1 MSLIKQLW
9 LAILAV
15 LLISL
20 GGSLFISLV
29 TSTQYFEQELRI
41 KNADNAN
48 ALALSLSQLDKD
60 PVVVELLISA
70 QFDTGHYRRI
80 ELVTPTGD
88 TQLRR
93 VDDAPV
99 AEVPEWFVDW
109 VDFSIPA
116 GQAVIQNGWQQYA
129 TIIVESHYGYAYRLL
144 WQSMID
150 LMGWF
155 AIAALISAG
164 LAWWVVGTIK
174 RPLRAVIAQA
184 RGIGQHDFAV
194 CEEQPRTRE
203 LREMVTAMNQLSVT
217 MGTLFAQESKTL
229 DHLRR
234 QLQQDEITGV
244 IKRDIFVKRID
255 IVLNDDSTTAT
266 GHIVLARLLDLGAL
280 NKRLGYKATNQ
291 LLIHFVDML
300 VDITSHYDHGQV
312 GRLNGSDFAI
322 LLPGCDDTQALK
334 QQLETMLHD
343 QFEEA
348 HIDILLPISLIRY
361 GRGDDRRELFSA
373 LDGALALAETR
384 GGNSIEV
391 VNRDTHQHL
400 YSTHKEW
407 RHALIQAKRL
417 DGIRLDRHPVLDQ
430 LSRLMHYEAAAQLK
444 LEGEWQTG
452 GIFLPWLSRVGL
464 SCDFDLSLV
473 DTALETIV
481 QKGKPVSI
489 GLSRDALFD
498 SRFIA
503 VLREYLTSRPE
514 ASSQL
519 WIEIPESIAVRHMDT
534 IRPLALELRS
544 FGCKLGLDRAGP
556 EFAKLPELQKLGL
569 SYIKIDTWLV
579 RDIHLQQH
587 THPFLNGIVT
597 LCHSIGMDVIA
608 QGVTCDAEREC
619 LFALGF
625 DGVTGPGVRHHLDL
639 VRD

>member
-9 LAILAV
+9 LAILGV
-15 LLISL
+15 VLISL
-20 GGSLFISLV
+20 GGSLFISMV

-60 PVVVELLISA
+60 PVVVELLIAA

-80 ELVTPTGD
+80 ELVTPDGNTL
-88 TQLRR
+88 LRR
-93 VDDAPV
+93 VNDASV
-99 AEVPEWFVDW
+99 TDVPEWFVNW
-109 VDFSIPA
+109 VDFSIPS

-144 WQSMID
+144 WQGMID
-150 LMGWF
+150 LMSWF
-155 AIAALISAG
+155 AIATLISAA
-164 LAWWVVGTIK
+164 LAWWIVGTIK

-184 RGIGQHDFAV
+184 RGIGQHNFSV

-203 LREMVTAMNQLSVT
+203 LREVVTAMNQLSMT
-217 MGTLFAQESKTL
+217 MSTLFSQESKTL

-255 IVLNDDSTTAT
+255 TLLSDDSDAAT
-266 GHIVLARLLDLGAL
+266 GHIVLARLLDLTEL

-291 LLIHFVDML
+291 LLVHFADML
-300 VDITSHYDHGQV
+300 GNITSHYENGQV

-322 LLPGCDDTQALK
+322 LLPGCEDAQELRQRLETELHT
-334 QQLETMLHD
+334 QLE
-343 QFEEA
+343 EA
-348 HIDILLPISLIRY
+348 KIDILLPVSLIQY

-373 LDGALALAETR
+373 LDGALAAAETR

-391 VNRDTHQHL
+391 VNRDNHL
-400 YSTHKEW
+400 QFYNTHKEW

-417 DGIRLDRHPVLDQ
+417 DGIRLGRNPVLDQ
-430 LSRLMHYEAAAQLK
+430 LSRLMHYEAPARLK

-452 GIFLPWLSRVGL
+452 GVFLPWLSRVGL
-464 SCDFDLSLV
+464 SCDFDLSIV
-473 DTALETIV
+473 DAALETIV
-481 QKGKPVSI
+481 QKGKPLSI
-489 GLSRDALFD
+489 GLSRDAIFD
-498 SRFIA
+498 SRFTAI
-503 VLREYLTSRPE
+503 LRQYLKSRPE
-514 ASSQL
+514 EAKQL
-519 WIEIPESIAVRHMDT
+519 WIEVPESIAVRYMD
-534 IRPLALELRS
+534 ILRPLALELRS
-544 FGCKLGLDRAGP
+544 FGCRIGLERAGP
-556 EFAKLPELQKLGL
+556 EFAKLPELQNLGL

-587 THPFLNGIVT
+587 THPFLTGIVT
-597 LCHSIGMDVIA
+597 LCHSIGMEVIG
-608 QGVTCDAEREC
+608 QGVVCDAERDC